1 MSSDNGLLVVE
12 DLRAG
17 YGRKEVLH
25 GISLHL
31 APGQVVALL
40 GPNGAGKTTALK
52 AIFGLLRP
60 ASGRVRFLGRDVT
73 GWAPARVMTA
83 GLGIV
88 PQEGGIFA
96 DLTVD
101 ENLAMGAYTI
111 PRSELRHSAE
121 AVFDLFPVLAGRRAQ
136 LAGTMSGGERQMLA
150 IAMSLIARPRL
161 LLLDEPSTGLAPAL
175 VERVM
180 ESIVDINQ
188 RLRTSILLVEQN
200 VNQAL
205 AVAAKAYVLRLGE
218 IIAEEPAAALQ
229 SSERLWAFF

>member
-1 MSSDNGLLVVE
+1 MNPDDGLLVVE
-12 DLRAG
+12 NLRAG
-17 YGRKEVLH
+17 YGRKEVLR
-25 GISLHL
+25 GISFNL

-40 GPNGAGKTTALK
+40 GPNGAGKTTVLK

-60 ASGRVRFLGRDVT
+60 TAGRVNFLGRDVT
-73 GWAPARVMTA
+73 GWAPATVMAA

-101 ENLAMGAYTI
+101 ENLVMGGYTV
-111 PRSELRHSAE
+111 PRADLRPSME
-121 AVFDLFPVLAGRRAQ
+121 SVFQLFPVLAERRAQ

-180 ESIVDINQ
+180 ESIVDINR
-188 RLRTSILLVEQN
+188 RLGTTILLVEQN

-205 AVAAKAYVLRLGE
+205 AVAEKVYVLRLGE
-218 IIAEEPAAALQ
+218 VIAEEPAAALQ
-229 SSERLWAFF
+229 SSERLWALF

>member
-1 MSSDNGLLVVE
+1 VIADVGLLLVE
-12 DLRAG
+12 ALRAS

-25 GISLHL
+25 GISFQLG
-31 APGQVVALL
+31 PGQVVALL

-52 AIFGLLRP
+52 TIFGLLP
-60 ASGRVRFLGRDVT
+60 PSAGRVRFLGRDVT
-73 GWAPARVMTA
+73 GWAPAKVMAA

-88 PQEGGIFA
+88 PQKGGIFA

-101 ENLAMGAYTI
+101 ENLAMGGYTVL
-111 PRSELRHSAE
+111 RAELREGLE
-121 AVFDLFPVLAGRRAQ
+121 AVFQLFPVLAERRTQ

-188 RLRTSILLVEQN
+188 RLGTAILLVEQN

-205 AVAAKAYVLRLGE
+205 AVAEKAYVLRLGE